1 MPGPSVRIAVLGV
14 ATVAAA
20 MVVANGKTDGLPVL
34 GIDVGPAGVT
44 TPSAS
49 SRYVTFP
56 AQGHTVVARVR
67 RNGGQILRS
76 RVLPGNFTIPAVA
89 YDGSAGGL
97 SADGRVLV
105 LIQPRVGFPRAR
117 TTLAILEARA
127 LRVRTIL
134 RLRGDYSFDA
144 ISPKGGLL
152 YLIQY
157 VSPRDPTRYVVRA
170 YDARHGRL
178 LPEPVVDPHERG
190 EKMRG
195 NPLSRAA
202 GPDGRWAYTLYDG
215 AGATPF
221 IHALDTSGRTARCI
235 DLDALAGNP
244 YLARL
249 RLRLNE
255 SGALTIRDG
264 DETELIVDTKTF
276 RVQAPAKATAGSAA
290 RHDSGNGW
298 PLAGWA
304 VLGTLVASAS
314 LLLARRRRRRP
325 AFGR

>member
-20 MVVANGKTDGLPVL
+20 IVVANGKTDGLPVL
-34 GIDVGPAGVT
+34 GIDVGPTGVT
-44 TPSAS
+44 TLSAS
-49 SRYVTFP
+49 SRYVTVP

-105 LIQPRVGFPRAR
+105 LIEPRAGFPRAR

-235 DLDALAGNP
+235 DLDSLAGNA

-264 DETELIVDTKTF
+264 DETELVVDTKTF
-276 RVQAPAKATAGSAA
+276 RVRAPAKATTHPAA
-290 RHDSGNGW
+290 RDNSGNGW

>member
-14 ATVAAA
+14 AGVAAA
-20 MVVANGKTDGLPVL
+20 IAVANGKTDGLPVL

-49 SRYVTFP
+49 ARYVTVP
-56 AQGHTVVARVR
+56 AKGHTVVARVR
-67 RNGGQILRS
+67 RNGGQILTS

-105 LIQPRVGFPRAR
+105 LIQPRAQFPRAR
-117 TTLAILEARA
+117 TTLAILDAHG

-134 RLRGDYSFDA
+134 RLRGDFSFDA

-170 YDARHGRL
+170 YDARHNRL
-178 LPEPVVDPHERG
+178 LAEPVVDPHERG

-202 GPDGRWAYTLYDG
+202 SPDGRWAYTLYDG
-215 AGATPF
+215 AGKTPF

-235 DLDALAGNP
+235 DLDALAGNA

-249 RLRLNE
+249 RLRLNG

-264 DETELIVDTKTF
+264 DETELVVDTKTF
-276 RVQAPAKATAGSAA
+276 RVRAPASAEPKA
-290 RHDSGNGW
+290 RHDSGDGW

-304 VLGTLVASAS
+304 VLGTLVASGS
-314 LLLARRRRRRP
+314 LLLARRRRRRL

>member
-1 MPGPSVRIAVLGV
+1 MLGTSARIVALGV
-14 ATVAAA
+14 ASIAAA
-20 MVVANGKTDGLPVL
+20 IAVADGRADGLPVL
-34 GIDVGPAGVT
+34 GVDVGPVGVVA
-44 TPSAS
+44 PSGPA
-49 SRYVTFP
+49 RYVTLP
-56 AQGHTVVARVR
+56 AKGHTVVARVR
-67 RNGGQILRS
+67 RDGGQILAS
-76 RVLPGNFTIPAVA
+76 RVLPGTFTIPAVA
-89 YDGSAGGL
+89 YDGSASGL

-105 LIQPRVGFPRAR
+105 LIQPRTQFPRAR
-117 TTLAILEARA
+117 TTLAILDARL

-134 RLRGDYSFDA
+134 RLRGDFSFDA

-178 LPEPVVDPHERG
+178 LTEPVVDPHERG

-202 GPDGRWAYTLYDG
+202 SPDGRWAYTLYDG
-215 AGATPF
+215 AGETPF
-221 IHALDTSGRTARCI
+221 IHALDTNGRTARCI
-235 DLDALAGNP
+235 DLDALAGNA

-249 RLRLNE
+249 RLQLNE
-255 SGALTIRDG
+255 NGALTIRDG
-264 DETELIVDTKTF
+264 DETELVVDTRTF
-276 RVQAPAKATAGSAA
+276 RVRAPATASAEPAA

-304 VLGTLVASAS
+304 VLGTLVAAGS